1 MTTSNGNE
9 NRLLEEAQRIVDRA
23 YQRIKIDRQYR
34 RLCNA
39 LRRLG
44 ITQIVGT
51 SWCSIDEDTLQI
63 GFGVLPEHRRSLFIE
78 HLVDLAHEAGDIL
91 LGDILRDRDDLDA
104 WVELVQAPLG
114 ALDPR
119 LAELVMSHQE
129 LTVQIGWLDVAGVC
143 EDETADACGGEL
155 VGDRTAEASDA

>member
-1 MTTSNGNE
+1 MTASNGNE
-9 NRLLEEAQRIVDRA
+9 GRLLEEAQRIVDRA
-23 YQRIKIDRQYR
+23 YQRIKVDRQYH

-78 HLVDLAHEAGDIL
+78 HLVDLAHEAGSAIRERVPVGAPGNTGPEQLRFD
-91 LGDILRDRDDLDA
+91 LGPDFSAGTGTDDGSR
-104 WVELVQAPLG
+104 P
-114 ALDPR
+114 
-119 LAELVMSHQE
+119 
-129 LTVQIGWLDVAGVC
+129 
-143 EDETADACGGEL
+143 
-155 VGDRTAEASDA
+155 

>member
-9 NRLLEEAQRIVDRA
+9 GRLLEEAQRIVDRA
-23 YQRIKIDRQYR
+23 YQRIKVDRQYH

-78 HLVDLAHEAGDIL
+78 HLVDLAHEAGSGIRARVPVGAPANTGPEQLRFD
-91 LGDILRDRDDLDA
+91 LGPDFPAGTGTDDGSR
-104 WVELVQAPLG
+104 P
-114 ALDPR
+114 
-119 LAELVMSHQE
+119 
-129 LTVQIGWLDVAGVC
+129 
-143 EDETADACGGEL
+143 
-155 VGDRTAEASDA
+155 

>member
-9 NRLLEEAQRIVDRA
+9 GRLLEEAQRIVDRA
-23 YQRIKIDRQYR
+23 YQRIKVDRQYH

-63 GFGVLPEHRRSLFIE
+63 GFGALPEHRRSLFIE
-78 HLVDLAHEAGDIL
+78 HLVDLAYEAGPGISERVPVGAPGNTVPEQLRFD
-91 LGDILRDRDDLDA
+91 LGPDFPAGTGTDDGSR
-104 WVELVQAPLG
+104 P
-114 ALDPR
+114 
-119 LAELVMSHQE
+119 
-129 LTVQIGWLDVAGVC
+129 
-143 EDETADACGGEL
+143 
-155 VGDRTAEASDA
+155 